1 MLKRWLCLTMAVIIA
16 LGVFAMP
23 RRAQAYQKLQR
34 GDSSAEVLQ
43 MQSALRTLGFNV
55 TVDGKYGAST
65 EAVVRVFQRT
75 YGLTVDG
82 VAGHATLEKLYSLAG
97 YDAPEAT
104 SAPVS
109 TASPAAAYTKLQY
122 GSKGSAVK
130 NLQQALN
137 TLGYGVKAD
146 GIYGEGTRSAVRAF
160 QRSQGLSVDGIAG
173 AATQRRLYELVGSPT
188 SAPTFSPSPTMAPVP
203 TVTGGGTAYMSAR
216 VKTSGG
222 GLNMRAYGS
231 SSAQV
236 LTVIPN
242 NTLITVVSY
251 GDTWTQVYYG
261 GHYGFV
267 MSSFLAMTG
276 VITAAPTASPTPK
289 TVTAT
294 PYAGPSSTA
303 RVTTGGGGL
312 NLREYGSSSAKVLA
326 LIPNNTV
333 ISLISYGTPWS
344 MVAYGNHTGFVM
356 TSFLTVISSSTP
368 TPAPTPV
375 PTQEPA
381 YVPTGEAVA
390 RVTTSGGG
398 LNLRS
403 GPSQSSSAIVTIP
416 NGDYL
421 QINSYGPTWCS
432 VFYNGYS
439 GYAMT
444 SYLTIVTPMTTPP
457 PAPAVTPTPAAVP
470 TSTAG
475 YDTSVF
481 TRTLRSGYT
490 GTDVLLLQQR
500 LSNLNYLASKDISGT
515 YDTATMDA
523 VKLFQKVHGLSVDG
537 LAGSNTFSFLFSA
550 SAIAYSPDYSDYTT
564 LHIYYQTVDAT
575 QTAAVQ
581 KLQNR
586 LRELGYTCSVSGIF
600 DETTYMAVIAF
611 QLRNGVN
618 VTGAADAATQSRL
631 YASSAKGPGAAASLE
646 LEEGAGYIPAPSKDQ
661 IQLLHWYNSVKQSL
675 SGGAHL
681 LIYDPTTHISW
692 TLRLMSSGRHAD
704 CEPLT
709 LRDSLIMFRAFGKP
723 SWTIHVVYVKLPDG
737 RWTMATMHN
746 RPHLT
751 GSISG
756 NGFDGHLCVHFLRD
770 MAEAQQNDPNYGVN
784 NQNTL
789 RDAWKALTGQTVN

>member
-1 MLKRWLCLTMAVIIA
+1 MLKRWLCLTAAMIIA

-23 RRAQAYQKLQR
+23 RSAQAYQKLQR

-43 MQSALRTLGFNV
+43 MQTALRSLGYNL
-55 TVDGKYGAST
+55 TADGKYGAST

-75 YGLTVDG
+75 NGLTVDG
-82 VAGHATLEKLYSLAG
+82 VAGQATLEKLYSLAG
-97 YDAPEAT
+97 YAQEAAAT
-104 SAPVS
+104 PVS
-109 TASPAAAYTKLQY
+109 TNPPASTYTKLQY
-122 GSKGSAVK
+122 GSTGSAVK
-130 NLQQALN
+130 SLQQALN
-137 TLGYGVKAD
+137 TLGYGIKAD

-173 AATQRRLYELVGSPT
+173 AATQRRLYELVSSPT
-188 SAPTFSPSPTMAPVP
+188 SAPTASPAPTA
-203 TVTGGGTAYMSAR
+203 TGGGTAYTSAR

-222 GLNMRAYGS
+222 GLNMRAYAS

-242 NTLITVVSY
+242 NTLITVVTY
-251 GDTWTQVYYG
+251 GPTWTQVYYG

-267 MSSFLAMTG
+267 MTSYLTMTG
-276 VITAAPTASPTPK
+276 VITAAPTASPTPQAA
-289 TVTAT
+289 TAT
-294 PYAGPSSTA
+294 PYGGVTSTA

-312 NLREYGSSSAKVLA
+312 NLREYGSSSARVLA
-326 LIPNNTV
+326 LIPNNTL

-344 MVAYGNHTGFVM
+344 MVAYGDRTGFVM
-356 TSFLTVISSSTP
+356 TSFLTVVSSSTP

-375 PTQEPA
+375 PTPEPSF
-381 YVPTGEAVA
+381 VPTGEAVA

-403 GPSQSSSAIVTIP
+403 GASQSSSSILTIP
-416 NGDYL
+416 NGEYL
-421 QINSYGPTWCS
+421 QVNSYGQTWCA

-439 GYAMT
+439 GYVMT
-444 SYLTIVTPMTTPP
+444 RYLTIVSSLS
-457 PAPAVTPTPAAVP
+457 TPTAAPQVTQTPAP
-470 TSTAG
+470 TSTAA

-500 LSNLNYLASKDISGT
+500 LSNLNYLAAKDISGT
-515 YDTATMDA
+515 YDSATMDA
-523 VKLFQKVHGLSVDG
+523 VRLFQRVHGLSVDG
-537 LAGSNTFSFLFSA
+537 LAGSNTFTFLFSP
-550 SAIAYSPDYSDYTT
+550 SAIVYSSEYSSYST

-575 QTAAVQ
+575 QTSAVQ
-581 KLQNR
+581 KMQNR

-600 DETTYMAVIAF
+600 DETTYMAVISF

-631 YASSAKGPGAAASLE
+631 YAASAKGPGAAASLE
-646 LEEGAGYIPAPSKDQ
+646 LEEGAGYMAAPSRDQ
-661 IQLLHWYNSVKQSL
+661 IQLLHWYNTVKPSL
-675 SGGAHL
+675 SGGDHL

>member
-1 MLKRWLCLTMAVIIA
+1 MLKRWLCLTAAIVIAIGLFVMPGEA
-16 LGVFAMP
+16 L
-23 RRAQAYQKLQR
+23 AYQKLQR
-34 GDSSAEVLQ
+34 GDSSPEVLR
-43 MQSALRTLGFNV
+43 MQNALKTLGYNLIA
-55 TVDGKYGAST
+55 DGKYGAST
-65 EAVVRVFQRT
+65 EAVIRVFQKT

-82 VAGHATLEKLYSLAG
+82 VAGQATLEKLYSLVG
-97 YDAPEAT
+97 YAPEAAAT
-104 SAPVS
+104 PAS
-109 TASPAAAYTKLQY
+109 TIPPAATYSKLQY
-122 GSKGSAVK
+122 GSTGSAVK
-130 NLQQALN
+130 SLQQALN
-137 TLGYGVKAD
+137 ILGYGVKED
-146 GIYGEGTRSAVRAF
+146 GIYGEGTRNAVRAF

-173 AATQRRLYELVGSPT
+173 AATQRRLYELVSSMT
-188 SAPTFSPSPTMAPVP
+188 AAPTASPAPTAAPAP
-203 TVTGGGTAYMSAR
+203 TATGGETAYMSAR

-236 LTVIPN
+236 LAVIPN
-242 NTLITVVSY
+242 NTLVAVVSF
-251 GDTWTQVYYG
+251 GTTWTQVYYG
-261 GHYGFV
+261 GYYGFV
-267 MSSFLAMTG
+267 MSSFLSMTG
-276 VITAAPTASPTPK
+276 VVTAAPTAAPTPQPA
-289 TVTAT
+289 TAT
-294 PYAGPSSTA
+294 PYSGASSTA

-326 LIPNNTV
+326 VIPNNTV
-333 ISLISYGTPWS
+333 VSLLFYGTPWS
-344 MVAYGNHTGFVM
+344 MVAYGNKTGFVM

-368 TPAPTPV
+368 SPV
-375 PTQEPA
+375 PTAVPTPEPA
-381 YVPTGEAVA
+381 FVPTGEAVA

-403 GPSQSSSAIVTIP
+403 GPSQGSGTIITIP
-416 NGDYL
+416 NGEYL
-421 QINSYGPTWCS
+421 QINSYGETWCA

-439 GYAMT
+439 GYVMT
-444 SYLTIVTPMTTPP
+444 RYLTIVSSLST
-457 PAPAVTPTPAAVP
+457 PAPTPVVTPTPAAAP

-475 YDTSVF
+475 YDTTVF
-481 TRTLRSGYT
+481 TRTLRLGYT

-500 LSNLNYLASKDISGT
+500 LSNLNYLAAKDISGT
-515 YDTATMDA
+515 YDNATMDA
-523 VKLFQKVHGLSVDG
+523 VKLFQKVHGLTVDG
-537 LAGSNTFSFLFSA
+537 LAGANTFTFLFSA
-550 SAIAYSPDYSDYTT
+550 SAIAYSSDYSGYTT

-575 QTAAVQ
+575 QTSAVQ
-581 KLQNR
+581 KMQNR

-600 DETTYMAVIAF
+600 DEATYMAVLSF

-631 YASSAKGPGAAASLE
+631 YAPSAKGPEAAASVE
-646 LEEGAGYIPAPSKDQ
+646 LEEGAGYITAPSADQ
-661 IQLLHWYNSVKQSL
+661 LKLLHWYDTVKPSL

>member
-1 MLKRWLCLTMAVIIA
+1 MKMLKRWLCLTAAIIIA
-16 LGVFAMP
+16 LGTVAMP
-23 RRAQAYQKLQR
+23 LRAHAYQKLQR

-43 MQSALRTLGFNV
+43 MQNALKSLGYNL
-55 TVDGKYGAST
+55 TADGKYGAST
-65 EAVVRVFQRT
+65 EAVIRVFQRT
-75 YGLTVDG
+75 HGLTVDG

-97 YDAPEAT
+97 YDAPEAA
-104 SAPVS
+104 SAPAE
-109 TASPAAAYTKLQY
+109 TAPPASAYSKLQY
-122 GSKGSAVK
+122 GSKGNDVK
-130 NLQQALN
+130 SLQQALN
-137 TLGYGVKAD
+137 LLGYQVRAD

-173 AATQRRLYELVGSPT
+173 AATQRKLYELAGS
-188 SAPTFSPSPTMAPVP
+188 SASSPTFSPAPTTAPAP
-203 TVTGGGTAYMSAR
+203 TATGIGTAFMSAR

-236 LTVIPN
+236 LAVIPN
-242 NTLITVVSY
+242 NTLITVVSF
-251 GDTWTQVYYG
+251 GGTWTQVYYG
-261 GHYGFV
+261 GNYGYV
-267 MSSFLAMTG
+267 MSSFLTMTG
-276 VITAAPTASPTPK
+276 VITSAPTALPTPAAA
-289 TVTAT
+289 TAT
-294 PYAGPSSTA
+294 PYSGAVSTA

-312 NLREYGSSSAKVLA
+312 NLREYGSSSSRVLA

-333 ISLISYGTPWS
+333 LSLLSYGTPWS
-344 MVAYGNHTGFVM
+344 MVAYGNNTGYVM
-356 TSFLTVISSSTP
+356 TSFLTVISSSI
-368 TPAPTPV
+368 PTPV
-375 PTQEPA
+375 PTALPTPEPVF
-381 YVPTGEAVA
+381 VPSGETVA

-403 GPSQSSSAIVTIP
+403 GASQSSSAVVTIP
-416 NGDYL
+416 NGEYL
-421 QINSYGPTWCS
+421 QINSYGQTWCE

-439 GYAMT
+439 GYVMT
-444 SYLTIVTPMTTPP
+444 RYLTIVSSLSTPT
-457 PAPAVTPTPAAVP
+457 PAPAVTPTPAA
-470 TSTAG
+470 TAG
-475 YDTSVF
+475 YDTGVF

-500 LSNLNYLASKDISGT
+500 LSNLNYLAAKDISGT
-515 YDTATMDA
+515 YDSATMDA
-523 VKLFQKVHGLSVDG
+523 VMQFQKVHGLAVDG
-537 LAGSNTFSFLFSA
+537 LAGSNTFTFLFSA
-550 SAIAYSPDYSDYTT
+550 SAIAYSSDYSGYST
-564 LHIYYQTVDAT
+564 LHIYYQTVDAS
-575 QTAAVQ
+575 QTSAVQ
-581 KLQNR
+581 KMQNR

-600 DETTYMAVIAF
+600 DEATYMAVIAF

-646 LEEGAGYIPAPSKDQ
+646 LEEGAGYMTAPSADQ
-661 IQLLHWYNSVKQSL
+661 VQLLHWYDSVKPSL

-681 LIYDPTTHISW
+681 LIYDPTTHASW

-709 LRDSLIMFRAFGKP
+709 LRDSLIMFRSFGKP
-723 SWTIHVVYVKLPDG
+723 SWTIHVIYVKLPDG